1 MEEDLRIVLLGKTGS
16 GKSSSGNTI
25 LGRNAFRAGCLSES
39 TTRQCE
45 KHEGNVAGR
54 NISVIDTPGL
64 FHTSMSEED
73 LKAELEKCLEL
84 SAPGPHVF
92 LLVIRL
98 DRFTEEEENTI
109 KWIQKNFG
117 EEARSF
123 TMLLF
128 TGADKLE
135 NPLDEYLQENIKMSE
150 LLSVDECKSAYHSF
164 NNIAKNDQAQVT
176 ELLEKI
182 KKMMSKHERMN
193 EYYTEEMYQ
202 ETQSKIREEEERKKQ
217 EEEKKNQEEKEEKGK
232 EDLAG
237 ERAMTSAIAIGGVI
251 FIIGALTTKL
261 YCKTFFGGK

>member
-25 LGRNAFRAGCLSES
+25 LGRNAFRSGYLSES
-39 TTRQCE
+39 TTQQCE

-54 NISVIDTPGL
+54 RISVIDTPGL
-64 FHTSMSEED
+64 FHTSMSEDD
-73 LKAELEKCLEL
+73 LKAELEKCLKM

-117 EEARSF
+117 EEAKSL

-135 NPLDEYLQENIKMSE
+135 KPLHEYLQESIKISK
-150 LLSVDECKSAYHSF
+150 LLSVDKCKSAYHSF
-164 NNIAKNDQAQVT
+164 NNKAKHDQAQVT

-182 KKMMSKHERMN
+182 KKMKKMMSRHEKN
-193 EYYTEEMYQ
+193 E
-202 ETQSKIREEEERKKQ
+202 
-217 EEEKKNQEEKEEKGK
+217 
-232 EDLAG
+232 
-237 ERAMTSAIAIGGVI
+237 
-251 FIIGALTTKL
+251 
-261 YCKTFFGGK
+261 